1 MKALILTHGTRGDVQ
16 PYVALA
22 HALRAAGHEAVLGAP
37 AASASLAEPYGLRFI
52 PLHDG
57 PNTLID
63 DPQIR
68 EAIETN
74 YRGLRGKKTALTVI
88 KRTKPLMAKV
98 FADMAAAAKDGADVI
113 VHPPGIPAHH
123 IAERLGVPAVPAALQ
138 PVWVPTGTF
147 PNPMMAGL
155 KVPKALNRAS
165 YLPTRLLLRRAS
177 AAVADQLRRDTLHL
191 PRRKGRHDVLLAPDG
206 GPVTVLQGFSKLVL
220 PPRLD
225 YPSWVHTTGFWYLPT
240 PADWTPTSELKA
252 FLESG
257 PPPVYVGFGS
267 MAGADPRRV
276 GRVVREAIRLAGV
289 RAVLV
294 SGWGGI
300 QLDDLPENVLLL
312 DQAPHGWLF
321 PQMAAIVHHGGSGTT
336 GAALTAGRPQVV
348 CPFVADQP
356 FWAARMHAAGVAP
369 PPQPQRHLTSQGLA
383 AAIRVAVTDQ
393 ALAERAESLGRRIA
407 AEDGVTAAVTIL
419 ERVGRGRSAG
429 RRT

>member
-1 MKALILTHGTRGDVQ
+1 MKVLILTHGTRGDVQ

-22 HALRAAGHEAVLGAP
+22 YALRRAGHEAVLGAP
-37 AASASLAEPYGLRFI
+37 AAMASLAEPFGLPFVA
-52 PLHDG
+52 LDDG
-57 PNTLID
+57 PNRLID
-63 DPQIR
+63 DPEIR
-68 EAIETN
+68 EAVETN
-74 YRGLRGKKTALTVI
+74 YRGLRGKKVALAVMR
-88 KRTKPLMAKV
+88 RTRPLMARV
-98 FADMAAAAKDGADVI
+98 LADMAAAAETGADVV
-113 VHPPGIPAHH
+113 VHAPGITAHH

-147 PNPMMAGL
+147 PNPMMAGV
-155 KVPKALNRAS
+155 KVPNALNRAS
-165 YLPTRLLLRRAS
+165 YLPTRVLLRRAS

-191 PRRKGRHDVLLAPDG
+191 PRRKGRHDVLRAPGG

-225 YPSWVHTTGFWYLPT
+225 YPSWVHTTGFWYLPA
-240 PADWTPTSELKA
+240 PADWTPTTELTA
-252 FLESG
+252 FLRDG
-257 PPPVYVGFGS
+257 PPPVYLGFGS

-300 QLDDLPENVLLL
+300 QLDDLPEDVLLL
-312 DQAPHGWLF
+312 DQAPHDWLF

-336 GAALTAGRPQVV
+336 GAALAAGRPQVV

-369 PPQPQRHLTSQGLA
+369 PPQPQRHLTPQGLA
-383 AAIRVAVTDQ
+383 AAIKVAVTDR

-407 AEDGVTAAVTIL
+407 AEDGATAAVTIL
-419 ERVGRGRSAG
+419 EQVGPDAR
-429 RRT
+429 